1 MNIEIERKFLVHGND
16 WHNQAKGVLC
26 RQGYLVALKTHSV
39 RVRIMGN
46 EATITIK
53 GATSITTRMEFEYK
67 IPMSDGETMLA
78 QICRRPL
85 IEKYRYTLMFAGDEW
100 VIDQFIGDNQ
110 GLIVAEI
117 ELRSE
122 DQHFAAPPWLGR
134 EVTGDSRYLNSALAA
149 LPFNRWDENR

>member
-1 MNIEIERKFLVHGND
+1 
-16 WHNQAKGVLC
+16 
-26 RQGYLVALKTHSV
+26 
-39 RVRIMGN
+39 
-46 EATITIK
+46 
-53 GATSITTRMEFEYK
+53 
-67 IPMSDGETMLA
+67 
-78 QICRRPL
+78 
-85 IEKYRYTLMFAGDEW
+85 MFAGDEW
-100 VIDQFIGDNQ
+100 VIDQFIGDNE